1 MNRFVLML
9 NILFV
14 FLVLGVVV
22 YFQLNDY
29 QQAQDKQISNIQGL

>member
-1 MNRFVLML
+1 ML

-14 FLVLGVVV
+14 FVVIGVVV

-29 QQAQDKQISNIQGL
+29 QREQDQQISNIQGL

>member
-14 FLVLGVVV
+14 FVVIGVVV

-29 QQAQDKQISNIQGL
+29 QKTQDQQISNIQGL